1 MKIYGHPWS
10 INSRK
15 SFMTLAEKGLE
26 AELVLVMIPKG
37 EQKTAA
43 HVARHPFAKV
53 PVLDD
58 DGFVVYETRAVNAYL
73 DRKKPPISLMPNDA
87 RAAAR
92 VDQWI
97 NVADSYF
104 VPHAHALVV
113 EKLFRRYLG
122 GETNAQVVESSR
134 VAMQTAIDVIDRFLE
149 REPYLGGST
158 FSLADIHWMP
168 YVEYLH
174 RIGEGESFSRR
185 KNVDAWWKRVSA
197 RPSWAK
203 VARSGPQ
210 PDEPGMTADVIE
222 TAYRR

>member
-10 INSRK
+10 VNSRK

-37 EQKTAA
+37 EQKTSA
-43 HVARHPFAKV
+43 HVARHPFGKV

-73 DRKKPPISLMPNDA
+73 DRKKPPVSLSPTDP
-87 RAAAR
+87 RDAAR

-104 VPHAHALVV
+104 VPHAQALVV
-113 EKLFRRYLG
+113 ERLFRRYLG
-122 GETNAQVVESSR
+122 GEANAQVIETSR
-134 VAMQTAIDVIDRFLE
+134 AAMQPALDVIDRFLE
-149 REPYLGGST
+149 SAPYLGGSA

-168 YVEYLH
+168 YVEYLT
-174 RIGEGESFSRR
+174 RVGEGEPFAKR
-185 KNVDAWWKRVSA
+185 KNVDAWWRRVSA
-197 RPSWAK
+197 RPTWAK

-210 PDEPGMTADVIE
+210 PDEAGMTADVIE
-222 TAYRR
+222 KAYRR